1 MYLNIAHNGF
11 DLKGTVYTTSWVDR
25 NSDFWRKKQ
34 NYDHTVQCNVVR
46 VDLSFPIN
54 TFHKQIFKGTSID
67 IL

>member
-1 MYLNIAHNGF
+1 MVP
-11 DLKGTVYTTSWVDR
+11 LKHHFIRLQCKRFMKHINWKYFLEKKKKR
-25 NSDFWRKKQ
+25 N
-34 NYDHTVQCNVVR
+34 DHTVQCNVVR